1 MKRPQ
6 WIPIAALSALLIVGQ
21 AAAVERTVLM
31 EMFTNT
37 G

>member
-1 MKRPQ
+1 MKMSLRLL
-6 WIPIAALSALLIVGQ
+6 IPALSALLVASP

-37 G
+37 S